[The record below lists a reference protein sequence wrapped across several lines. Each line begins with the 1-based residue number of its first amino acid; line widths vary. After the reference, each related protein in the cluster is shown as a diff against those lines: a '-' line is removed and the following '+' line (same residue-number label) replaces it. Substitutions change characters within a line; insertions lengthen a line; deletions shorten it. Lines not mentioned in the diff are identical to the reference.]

1 MRLVRLALPAFALA
15 LAIPILL
22 IAQNGPPQDRPQQGY
37 GQDRSDHDRGGW
49 DAPPQ
54 EFRDIQRQ
62 GFRDGLEAGHR
73 DFENGRPPNVE
84 RRREFR
90 HPPVPPQAR
99 DEYREGFR
107 HGYESAFR
115 HFREDRDHHG
125 DDRDHHGDDR
135 NHQ

>member
-1 MRLVRLALPAFALA
+1 MKLVRLALPALALA
-15 LAIPILL
+15 LAIPVLL
-22 IAQNGPPQDRPQQGY
+22 IAQNGPPPDRPQQGY
-37 GQDRSDHDRGGW
+37 GQDRPDHDRGGW

-73 DFENGRPPNVE
+73 DFESGHPPNVE
-84 RRREFR
+84 IRREFR

-107 HGYESAFR
+107 HGYESASR
-115 HFREDRDHHG
+115 HYREDRDHHG
-125 DDRDHHGDDR
+125 DDRDR
-135 NHQ
+135 Q

>member
-1 MRLVRLALPAFALA
+1 MKMNRFALPALAFALGTSA
-15 LAIPILL
+15 FML
-22 IAQNGPPQDRPQQGY
+22 AQNKLFSGPTPQD
-37 GQDRSDHDRGGW
+37 QDHQHADHDRGGW

-73 DFENGRPPNVE
+73 DFESGHPPNVE
-84 RRREFR
+84 IRREFR

-107 HGYESAFR
+107 HGYESASR
-115 HFREDRDHHG
+115 HYREDRDHHG
-125 DDRDHHGDDR
+125 DDRDR
-135 NHQ
+135 Q